1 VIIAV
6 DKQNMN
12 IMLLTKSNE
21 LKEILLKNLREVN
34 LNADVIDSNQSIHP
48 QLKDAEIL
56 VNSSAELDRSL
67 IDSAPKLKM
76 IHQTGIGIDNIDVDY
91 CTNKSIYVAN
101 VPLANAVSVAEHTL
115 LLMLYLAKNVK
126 SGNTPNISAMRR
138 RISGTLGSDLQG
150 KTLTIIGLGAT
161 GTEVAKRARAFGMKI
176 FAITQP
182 PFSRKGIDKTHFV
195 DNIAGP
201 ENLLQFLVDADYV
214 SIHTPLSNETRNMI
228 GEKELNF
235 MKKSAF
241 LVNVA
246 RAPIVNREALFVAL
260 KTKRIGGAAFDVFW
274 NEPPMEDDEKLL
286 QLDNFVVTPH
296 IAGWTNEAVESTAR
310 IVSINIARM
319 SRGELPLTLVNSEL
333 IS

>member
-12 IMLLTKSNE
+12 IKLLTKSNE

-161 GTEVAKRARAFGMKI
+161 GTEVAKRAMAFVIIIFSVKQPTFYMK
-176 FAITQP
+176 
-182 PFSRKGIDKTHFV
+182 
-195 DNIAGP
+195 
-201 ENLLQFLVDADYV
+201 
-214 SIHTPLSNETRNMI
+214 
-228 GEKELNF
+228 
-235 MKKSAF
+235 
-241 LVNVA
+241 
-246 RAPIVNREALFVAL
+246 
-260 KTKRIGGAAFDVFW
+260 
-274 NEPPMEDDEKLL
+274 
-286 QLDNFVVTPH
+286 
-296 IAGWTNEAVESTAR
+296 
-310 IVSINIARM
+310 
-319 SRGELPLTLVNSEL
+319 
-333 IS
+333 